1 MRPRDTPR
9 GAPQACASRR
19 CLGFAKLPAGP
30 GCVVAGRHRSVAL
43 FTVPALRACPGQAGG
58 PAAPTVCMQPPRHP
72 VGRLGAL
79 GRYLHAWWQHCGAAG
94 WGGVLGPPT
103 PGGHV
108 VQLCGLTQQVWE
120 LGFWG
125 SSYPLPSLPLPP
137 RGSWQAGQPRNPPG
151 GGVGAPVL
159 ALGRRQTQRQEG
171 PPIQTSLGLRV
182 THMSAFTLAPW
193 QPASAFG
200 RHGHYPCP
208 VAMSEPS

>member
-9 GAPQACASRR
+9 GALQACASRR

-137 RGSWQAGQPRNPPG
+137 PGLMAGWSAQEPPWWGCRGPSAGPG
-151 GGVGAPVL
+151 KTADSETGRSSHPDLPGAEGHTHVRIHAGPL
-159 ALGRRQTQRQEG
+159 AASQRFWE
-171 PPIQTSLGLRV
+171 TWALSL
-182 THMSAFTLAPW
+182 
-193 QPASAFG
+193 
-200 RHGHYPCP
+200 PCCH
-208 VAMSEPS
+208 V